1 MLALPVAVTDC
12 DSPLVMPY
20 VMAMSM
26 SNAGMILTVTDV
38 SVGRPRI
45 SVATKSALADV
56 GATGWLCPLGLFVS
70 VGKGRDEG

>member
-1 MLALPVAVTDC
+1 MLALPVAVTVC
-12 DSPLVMPY
+12 DVPFTTPY
-20 VMAMSM
+20 VMVMSM

-56 GATGWLCPLGLFVS
+56 GATGWLCPLGIFVS
-70 VGKGRDEG
+70 VGKGKDEG